1 MSLRLPGSSAGR
13 RLQTG
18 VDTLDHEMA
27 EEMAV
32 SLGRAGE
39 RVAKALAAYRSA
51 QGDSDARGPTLKA
64 AAQAVHAYFI
74 QRELCGLRR
83 HDDAIHHYGIPPEVI
98 ARLGAS

>member
-1 MSLRLPGSSAGR
+1 MSLRLPGGGTSR

-27 EEMAV
+27 EEMAI

-39 RVAKALAAYRSA
+39 RVAKAMAAYREA
-51 QGDSDARGPTLKA
+51 MADPDKRPAFLKDAAR
-64 AAQAVHAYFI
+64 AVHAYFI

-83 HDDAIHHYGIPPEVI
+83 HDDAIRHYGIPPEVL
-98 ARLGAS
+98 ARLGVS